1 MLVFATRLICQKN
14 ERLDGK
20 KGIASYPLDLV
31 AMKKSFQP
39 FSSFFSKKSKL
50 TWLTWLT
57 WLTLRLS
64 GNLGVVRVLYAVI
77 GSCIDIYEQNG

>member
-39 FSSFFSKKSKL
+39 FSSFFAKKSK
-50 TWLTWLT
+50 LT

-77 GSCIDIYEQNG
+77 GSCIDIYEQNGCEGGTD

>member
-20 KGIASYPLDLV
+20 KGIASYPLVLV

-39 FSSFFSKKSKL
+39 FSSFFSKKSK
-50 TWLTWLT
+50 LTWLT